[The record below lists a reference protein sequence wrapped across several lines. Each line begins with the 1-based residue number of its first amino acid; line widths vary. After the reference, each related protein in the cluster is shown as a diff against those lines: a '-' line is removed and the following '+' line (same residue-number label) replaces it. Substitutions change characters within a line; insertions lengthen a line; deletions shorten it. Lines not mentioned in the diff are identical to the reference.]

1 MAWIFNPNQIIGSPL
16 PKVTVSLIRLLAVP
30 GEIEAGEAG
39 EGVDWGLWSLGICN
53 GSIKSNLWLYAAL
66 R

>member
-1 MAWIFNPNQIIGSPL
+1 MAWIFNPNQITGSPL
-16 PKVTVSLIRLLAVP
+16 PKVTLIRLLAVP

-39 EGVDWGLWSLGICN
+39 EGVDWGLLSLGICN